1 MGMAV
6 RSASSRSRAGAV
18 GLALLL
24 GGCASM
30 PPPLPPTRETTRAV
44 APVDAT
50 RCTAILGEL
59 AGVDAQMQALAERIA
74 ADRNR
79 DQAAGY
85 AAVVSAAL
93 FPPTLLILAADTNAE
108 QRIEVNRLYERRDAV
123 LVRAA
128 QEGCALP
135 DRPTSPR
142 ASAPG

>member
-1 MGMAV
+1 MAV
-6 RSASSRSRAGAV
+6 PSVFFPSRAGAA

-30 PPPLPPTRETTRAV
+30 PPPLPPARDTAGTV
-44 APVDAT
+44 APGDAT

-59 AGVDAQMQALAERIA
+59 AGLDAQMQALAERIA

-85 AAVVSAAL
+85 AAVVSAVL
-93 FPPTLLILAADTNAE
+93 FPPTVLILAADTNAE
-108 QRIEVNRLYERRDAV
+108 NRIEVNRLYERRDAV

-142 ASAPG
+142 ASGPG